1 MSAILGHPK
10 ATVLSIN
17 WNNRAKDFDRNSV
30 SMKKVLYRHLFSKVL
45 GFSLLLFSVSFYAQ
59 EEAASTEVVAEATGG
74 GDPVKGKQLF
84 NQNCAACHALDRKM
98 TGPALANVET
108 RLSEDEGLDKEWLY
122 TWIKNSPGMIKSG
135 DAYANKIYA
144 EYNQAA
150 MTAFPTLSNQDI
162 DDILAYTAAPPPAP
176 VATAAT
182 TTEATAESGGGISN
196 EIILGALALVFG
208 LLVVMLILVNNT
220 LRRIAEANGV
230 VVEKDKAEKG
240 LPIWKAFVKNQFL
253 VLVTTIFFLLASGYF
268 AYGWMMQVG
277 VDQGYAPVQ
286 PIHYS
291 HKIHAGDNKI
301 ECKYCHSSARVSK
314 HSGIPALNVCMNCH
328 KSIYEYKGNP
338 EGPSA
343 EDLANGYTNEFYTGE
358 IKKLY
363 KAVGWDEENQR
374 YTGETQPVEWVRIH
388 NLPDFAYFNH
398 SQHVSVAGIEC
409 QTCHGPVEE
418 MEVMYQFAPLTMG
431 WCINCHRETNVKMEG
446 NEYYEAIHAELS
458 KKYGVEELTAAMMG
472 GLECGKCHY

>member
-1 MSAILGHPK
+1 
-10 ATVLSIN
+10 
-17 WNNRAKDFDRNSV
+17 
-30 SMKKVLYRHLFSKVL
+30 MKKVPYRNRISKVL
-45 GFSLLLFSVSFYAQ
+45 GVSLIIFLLFSISLYSQ
-59 EEAASTEVVAEATGG
+59 EEAVAENAEVAAEEGTADASA
-74 GDPVKGKQLF
+74 GDPAKGKSLF
-84 NQNCAACHALDRKM
+84 NQNCAACHALNRKM
-98 TGPALANVET
+98 TGPALANVESK
-108 RLSEDEGLDKEWLY
+108 LAEEEGLDKEWLY
-122 TWIKNSPGMIKSG
+122 AWIKNSPGMIKSG
-135 DAYANKIYA
+135 DAYSVKIYN

-150 MTAFPTLSNQDI
+150 MTAFPTLSDQDI
-162 DDILAYTAAPPPAP
+162 DDILAYTAAPPPEAAP
-176 VATAAT
+176 AVAGTADD
-182 TTEATAESGGGISN
+182 SGSAKSSGISN
-196 EIILGALALVFG
+196 EILLGALAVVFG
-208 LLVVMLILVNNT
+208 LLVLMLFLVNST

-230 VVEKDKAEKG
+230 VLEKERAEKRI
-240 LPIWKAFVKNQFL
+240 PIWKAFAQNQFL
-253 VLVTTIFFLLASGYF
+253 VLVTAIFLLLGSAYF

-277 VDQGYAPVQ
+277 VDQGYAPIQ

-314 HSGIPALNVCMNCH
+314 HSGIPSLNVCMNCH

-338 EGPSA
+338 EGPTK
-343 EDLANGYTNEFYTGE
+343 EDLANGYTNDFYTGE

-374 YTGETQPVEWVRIH
+374 YTGESQPIEWVRIH

-418 MEVMYQFAPLTMG
+418 MEIMYQYSPLTMG
-431 WCINCHRETNVKMEG
+431 WCVECHRDTNVKVEG
-446 NEYYEAIHAELS
+446 NEYYTKIHAELS
-458 KKYGVEELTAAMMG
+458 KKYGVDQLTAAQMG